1 MSNSKDFDDDL
12 MLTKPTLDDDDELE
26 LLSSTKPKSE
36 YLAPASSITSEK
48 IKQRLMRLKKCA

>member
-36 YLAPASSITSEK
+36 YLAPAT
-48 IKQRLMRLKKCA
+48 